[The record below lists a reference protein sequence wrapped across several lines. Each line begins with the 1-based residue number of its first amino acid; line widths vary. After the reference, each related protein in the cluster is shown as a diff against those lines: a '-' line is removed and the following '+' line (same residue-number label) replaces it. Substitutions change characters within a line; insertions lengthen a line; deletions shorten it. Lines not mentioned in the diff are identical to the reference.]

1 MTNAT
6 STLAKR
12 YRNATTF
19 YEQLKLALEYQAEP
33 AILRDYSPLAK
44 PYFLAQHRPE
54 AATTLPDATL
64 TAIDWGQV
72 LSVKLSE
79 AAAALWR
86 GQPPTTAQALLAAVA
101 EEAAQRGRGPHYDYL
116 ILELNYFKRLFNPS
130 PKTQAEIY
138 SDILHISRTSHDRY
152 LKEAVEHLGT
162 LLLQR
167 LRPPLRLEMPALRG
181 LLLGRAAVQAQC
193 LDRLQRG
200 GSVTITG
207 AGGMGKS
214 TLGAAIV
221 EAWQTPA
228 VFWFTLRPGLN
239 DRLNSLLFALG
250 YFFHQQGASALWLQ
264 LIADEGKLADL
275 NLALGLVRA
284 DIETLQQ
291 AALLCFDEIDLL
303 RAVDID
309 RPNPHH
315 VQIQHFIESLRP
327 HLALLLIGQRAVLE
341 TDLTLALDR
350 LPRDA
355 IERWL
360 RQLAIRY
367 STEDVTQLEAYTG
380 GNPRLLTLCMTL
392 HQLEGASA
400 PTDPLVTAGVHAQ
413 ATQSRLTN
421 TLLRLPHTPALAP
434 IWDRLRTR
442 LSSSERQI
450 LQALAVFR
458 TPAPKDAWQRYAE
471 QVPTAP
477 AELGLPAS
485 IERLLARQLIQ
496 EDEAGGIWLLPLLR
510 ETLYDELAVEARQRY
525 HLVAAQIYAAR
536 GEFTEAAYHFCRG
549 DQPDRAIEL
558 WFPERRAEIQRGQAG
573 AALAIV
579 EQISAHRLKRPQ
591 QKQLALVR
599 GELYALLGE
608 PTKVVDSLAALEW
621 SREEPES
628 IEALRLWGEALNL
641 QGDALGAQEKL
652 QEGVHVVAYL
662 LEQHAH
668 LHVQRGLIHLQQRE
682 MQAAWQEATRARYYA
697 ENLQGA
703 VQANLGNYAT
713 ARDHYRVA
721 LALAAEVDDTQ
732 AVARTHYYL
741 GIAAMQQ
748 QDLAAAFEYYRAAI
762 ADYQRTGNRA
772 QEIYV
777 RSNLAAAYLTARDYP
792 AAIAEAKQAL
802 AFCVRM
808 NTPYWMAMNAANLA
822 EAYFELGDL
831 DHAEHYALQVIEH
844 EEVDSY
850 PYALFTLGSVRRR
863 QQRLADAQQFYT
875 QACHIA
881 EKNEDRFLLAYAQR
895 GLGEIYAGQGQPALA
910 EPAYQQA
917 LTLFRQLAIDAEV
930 QATSQL
936 LAALSA

>member
-1 MTNAT
+1 MTKAN

-54 AATTLPDATL
+54 AATTLPDAKL
-64 TAIDWGQV
+64 TAIDWGEV
-72 LSVKLSE
+72 LSVKLYE

-116 ILELNYFKRLFNPS
+116 ILELNYFKQLFNPP

-167 LRPPLRLEMPALRG
+167 LRPPLRLEMPTRRG

-193 LDRLQRG
+193 LAQLQRG
-200 GSVTITG
+200 GSVTLTG

-250 YFFHQQGASALWLQ
+250 YFFHQHGASALWLQ
-264 LIADEGKLADL
+264 LIADEGKLADV

-303 RAVDID
+303 RAADID

-315 VQIQHFIESLRP
+315 VQILHFIESLRP

-341 TDLTLALDR
+341 TEITLALER
-350 LPRDA
+350 LPRAA

-360 RQLAIRY
+360 GQLAIPY
-367 STEDVTQLEAYTG
+367 SPAEVTQLEAYTA

-392 HQLEGASA
+392 HQLEGA
-400 PTDPLVTAGVHAQ
+400 TAQ
-413 ATQSRLTN
+413 ATQPGLTN

-458 TPAPKDAWQRYAE
+458 TPAPKDAWQQYAAPSATTSAP
-471 QVPTAP
+471 PTA
-477 AELGLPAS
+477 ALDLPAS
-485 IERLLARQLIQ
+485 IERLLARHLIQ

-510 ETLYDELAVEARQRY
+510 ETLYDEMTVETRQRY

-549 DQPDRAIEL
+549 DQPDRAINI

-608 PTKVVDSLAALEW
+608 PTKVVDSLTALEW

-703 VQANLGNYAT
+703 IQANLGNYAT

-721 LALAAEVDDTQ
+721 LTLAAEVDDIQ

-748 QDLAAAFEYYRAAI
+748 QDLAAAFDYYRAAI
-762 ADYQRTGNRA
+762 ADSQRTGNRA

-831 DHAEHYALQVIEH
+831 DHAEQYALQVIEH

-875 QACHIA
+875 QACRIA

-895 GLGEIYAGQGQPALA
+895 GLGEVYAGQGQPALA
-910 EPAYQQA
+910 EQAHQQA
-917 LTLFRQLAIDAEV
+917 LTIFRQLAIDAEV
-930 QATSQL
+930 QATEL
-936 LAALSA
+936 LIGTRAQVAND